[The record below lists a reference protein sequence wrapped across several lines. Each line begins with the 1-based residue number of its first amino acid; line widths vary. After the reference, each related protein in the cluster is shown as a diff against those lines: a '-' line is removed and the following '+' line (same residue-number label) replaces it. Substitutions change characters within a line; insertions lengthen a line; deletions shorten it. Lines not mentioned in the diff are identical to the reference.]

1 MIWCVQFELAKW
13 RQPNKIMVNRR
24 RESNRKKSVWFCNVC
39 NFVLHGIRTASCV
52 GSPYSFFNTFNLRCH
67 YQPQVTWKC
76 RHKSKRHS
84 TGTILDS
91 QLVFQVT
98 GLVSITSHV
107 LGYLTVCSDD
117 DSIPWQCRSPTTT
130 PTKKTQGQNWPSS
143 LQSCTAIAVSWS
155 INEKL

>member
-98 GLVSITSHV
+98 GLVSITSRAG
-107 LGYLTVCSDD
+107 LFNSLLRWRQYTLTVQISNNNTNKKNPRTELTKQFAELHSYCS
-117 DSIPWQCRSPTTT
+117 I
-130 PTKKTQGQNWPSS
+130 
-143 LQSCTAIAVSWS
+143 LVY
-155 INEKL
+155 